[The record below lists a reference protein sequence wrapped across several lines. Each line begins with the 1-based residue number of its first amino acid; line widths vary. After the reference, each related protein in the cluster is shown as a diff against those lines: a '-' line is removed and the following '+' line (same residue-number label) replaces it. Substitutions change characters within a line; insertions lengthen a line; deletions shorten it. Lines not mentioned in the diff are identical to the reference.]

1 MNTVKQQT
9 VQQSKLKKV
18 SNYLS
23 TVKDHRMVNKCKHK
37 LSDIL
42 FIGLLSYLSN
52 GEDFVDM
59 VLFGKTH
66 KRFLQEYLSL
76 ANGIPSEDTFERV
89 FAAVEPD
96 VLRICL
102 SDYGKDVVGLLSE
115 KQICLDGKKLKGVS
129 PASRGNRGL
138 YILNA
143 WVTENRICVG
153 QKRVED
159 KSNEITAIPALI
171 EQLDVKD
178 AVVSIDAI
186 GCQKEIAAQIIE
198 KGGHYLLALKTN
210 QRELFDDVECGFKA
224 CKPESMSETW
234 EYDHGRYETRKC
246 SILSSKDVLFAEN
259 QSQWCGLKTIV
270 KVDATRMIRGKETME
285 TRFYISDEQGKSAE
299 YYNALVRG
307 HWSIENQLHWHL
319 DVTFKEDATRAR
331 IGNAPENLST
341 LRKLAL
347 QIIRAQND
355 KLSLKKRRVMAAFDQ
370 DYLRKL
376 LE

>member
-1 MNTVKQQT
+1 MRTTKNQT
-9 VQQSKLKKV
+9 KLEIV
-18 SNYLS
+18 STYLS
-23 TVKDHRMVNKCKHK
+23 TVKDHRMINKCKHK

-42 FIGLLSYLSN
+42 FIGLLTHLSN

-66 KRFLQEYLSL
+66 KTFLQEYITL

-89 FAAVEPD
+89 FSAIEPD
-96 VLRICL
+96 VLRVCL
-102 SDYGKDVVGLLSE
+102 NDYGKDVVGLLSE

-129 PASRGNRGL
+129 PTSRGNRGL

-143 WVTENRICVG
+143 WVAENRICVG

-186 GCQKEIAAQIIE
+186 GCQRDIAEQIVKKE
-198 KGGHYLLALKTN
+198 GHYLLALKTN
-210 QRELFDDVECGFKA
+210 QRELYDDAECGFKVR
-224 CKPESMSETW
+224 KPISISENW

-246 SILSSKDVLFAEN
+246 SILPAGEVLLPEN
-259 QSQWCGLKTIV
+259 LSQWCGLKTII
-270 KVDATRMIRGKETME
+270 KVEAMRLIRGKETSE
-285 TRFYISDEQGKSAE
+285 TRFYISDEQGKTAE

-319 DVTFKEDATRAR
+319 DVTFKEDASRAR
-331 IGNAPENLST
+331 KGNVAENLST

-347 QIIRAQND
+347 QIITAQND
-355 KLSLKKRRVMAAFDQ
+355 KLSLKKRRVMAAYD
-370 DYLRKL
+370 DEYMRKL
-376 LE
+376 LM

>member
-1 MNTVKQQT
+1 MSTTKKQSP
-9 VQQSKLKKV
+9 QQSKLQTV
-18 SNYLS
+18 STYLS
-23 TVKDHRMVNKCKHK
+23 TVKDHRMINKCKHK

-42 FIGLLSYLSN
+42 FIGLLTYLSN

-66 KRFLQEYLSL
+66 KAFLQEYLSL

-102 SDYGKDVVGLLSE
+102 NDYGKDVVGLLSE

-129 PASRGNRGL
+129 PTSRGNRGL
-138 YILNA
+138 FVLNA
-143 WVTENRICVG
+143 WVAENRICVG
-153 QKRVED
+153 QRRVED

-186 GCQKEIAAQIIE
+186 GCQRDIAEQIIKKE
-198 KGGHYLLALKTN
+198 GHYLLALKTN
-210 QRELFDDVECGFKA
+210 QRALYDDVECGFKA
-224 CKPESMSETW
+224 CKPKSMSETW

-246 SILSSKDVLFAEN
+246 SILLAEDVLLPEN
-259 QSQWCGLKTIV
+259 QLQWRGLKTLI
-270 KVDATRMIRGKETME
+270 KVEATRMIRGKETYE

-319 DVTFKEDATRAR
+319 DVTFKEDASRAR
-331 IGNAPENLST
+331 TGNTPENLST

-347 QIIRAQND
+347 QIIAAQND
-355 KLSLKKRRVMAAFDQ
+355 KFSLKKRRVMAAYNEE
-370 DYLRKL
+370 YLRKL

>member
-1 MNTVKQQT
+1 MRTTKNQT
-9 VQQSKLKKV
+9 KLEIV
-18 SNYLS
+18 STYLS
-23 TVKDHRMVNKCKHK
+23 TVKDHRMINKCKHK

-42 FIGLLSYLSN
+42 FIGLLTHLSN

-66 KRFLQEYLSL
+66 KTFLQEYITL

-89 FAAVEPD
+89 FSAIEPD
-96 VLRICL
+96 VLRVCL
-102 SDYGKDVVGLLSE
+102 NDYGKDVVGLLSE

-129 PASRGNRGL
+129 PTSRGNRGL

-143 WVTENRICVG
+143 WVAENRICVG

-186 GCQKEIAAQIIE
+186 GCQRDIAEQIVKKE
-198 KGGHYLLALKTN
+198 GHYLLALKTN
-210 QRELFDDVECGFKA
+210 QRELYDDAECGFKA
-224 CKPESMSETW
+224 CKPISISENW

-246 SILSSKDVLFAEN
+246 SILPAGEVLLPEN
-259 QSQWCGLKTIV
+259 LSQWCGLKTII
-270 KVDATRMIRGKETME
+270 KVEAMRLIRGKETSE
-285 TRFYISDEQGKSAE
+285 TRFYISDEQGKTAE

-319 DVTFKEDATRAR
+319 DVTFKEDASRAR
-331 IGNAPENLST
+331 KGNVAENLST

-347 QIIRAQND
+347 QIITAQND
-355 KLSLKKRRVMAAFDQ
+355 KLSLKKRRVMAAYD
-370 DYLRKL
+370 DEYMRKL
-376 LE
+376 LM